1 MSCESIK
8 PQSTSNNSLNPGVN
22 YFDNY
27 RIPVKCDGNCLK
39 QGKAIF
45 THKQVV
51 NIYIAFDINLWSSN
65 VGKDFS
71 SRNSLFGAVKLTT
84 NADPDAYECSGDVIG
99 FDASGS
105 FLLSDGSKFGKNV
118 MIFGSDMS

>member
-8 PQSTSNNSLNPGVN
+8 PQSTSNNSLTPGVN
-22 YFDNY
+22 YFGNY

-51 NIYIAFDINLWSSN
+51 NIYIVFDINLWPSN
-65 VGKDFS
+65 IGKDF
-71 SRNSLFGAVKLTT
+71 SLFGAVKLTT
-84 NADPDAYECSGDVIG
+84 NADPDEYEYSGDVIG